1 MKTTICSR
9 LATASA
15 AFLLLLLPACSG
27 GKGDKESAREK
38 YSASLNDSIAQAE
51 KEISECETRLKEA
64 GDSANVWMR
73 DFTPVRNPRE
83 VEGYMIFSG
92 WQNRYPLQSTGLV
105 ARINENEQLELIA
118 ALEGGQFTSIA
129 VTTPYRTAFSD
140 TVPHDQ
146 AMNYKR
152 ENLNTVMFSGA
163 RADSIARLISDNA
176 LNDVRVEFI
185 ENGVRGNWGMPNDY
199 KKMVSA
205 TWMLNSSRRDQ
216 IRLEGKIKML
226 HEKINLLRAHIDRHS
241 DVPENSKNK

>member
-1 MKTTICSR
+1 MKKLSFTS
-9 LATASA
+9 LAALSA

-27 GKGDKESAREK
+27 GKGDKGNAKEK
-38 YSASLNDSIAQAE
+38 YAASLNDSIAQAE
-51 KEISECETRLKEA
+51 KEISECEIRLKQA

-73 DFTPVRNPRE
+73 DFTPVKNPRE

-92 WQNRYPLQSTGLV
+92 WQNRYPLQSTGMV

-118 ALEGGQFTSIA
+118 ALAGGRFTSIA
-129 VTTPYRTAFSD
+129 VTTPYGTAFSD

-146 AMNYKR
+146 AMTYKR

-185 ENGVRGNWGMPNDY
+185 ENGVRGNWTMPGDY

-205 TWMLNSSRRDQ
+205 TWMLYSARRDQ
-216 IRLEGKIKML
+216 IRLEGRIKML

-241 DVPENSKNK
+241 DNPKNSDNR